1 MMRWF
6 LLWVLLVP
14 LDGMAKSAEPAA
26 DHGASAEAGTHVKE
40 GEGKEGSVAQVEAE
54 QSRGFSPA
62 ELEIL
67 GSLETK
73 KTELDRREQA
83 LELRE
88 KLVDLMEKRLAE
100 RVADMS
106 KLKDQ
111 LESLTK
117 SLSGKEDG
125 ELSQLAQMYAAM
137 KPAAAAVVLNR
148 LDNTIVFDVLKR
160 MPVKKSA
167 KIMEALEP
175 VKTRFISEMMAEPVL
190 VVPNQAP
197 APVQPPGPAI

>member
-1 MMRWF
+1 MMGRI
-6 LLWVLLVP
+6 LLLLLVLLALPVAAQEHGGGGAAAAP
-14 LDGMAKSAEPAA
+14 ATASPTEVEEPQ
-26 DHGASAEAGTHVKE
+26 T
-40 GEGKEGSVAQVEAE
+40 
-54 QSRGFSPA
+54 RGFSPA

-67 GSLETK
+67 DNLEVK

-100 RVADMS
+100 RVEEMNQ
-106 KLKDQ
+106 LKAQ
-111 LESLTK
+111 LEGLTK

-125 ELSQLAQMYAAM
+125 ELNQLALMYAGM

-167 KIMEALEP
+167 KIMEALDP
-175 VKTRFISEMMAEPVL
+175 VKTRVISEMMAEPVL
-190 VVPNQAP
+190 VIPLSPTVVSKP
-197 APVQPPGPAI
+197 

>member
-1 MMRWF
+1 MTRW
-6 LLWVLLVP
+6 LLLFVCMAP
-14 LDGMAKSAEPAA
+14 LAVMAKEAAPAA
-26 DHGASAEAGTHVKE
+26 EHGGGGAEAADAH
-40 GEGKEGSVAQVEAE
+40 GKEGAVAQVEAE

-67 GSLETK
+67 QSLETK
-73 KTELDRREQA
+73 RTELDRREQA

-100 RVADMS
+100 RVDDMTT
-106 KLKDQ
+106 LKEQ

-125 ELSQLAQMYAAM
+125 ELNQLAQMYAAM
-137 KPAAAAVVLNR
+137 KPSAAAVVLNR
-148 LDNTIVFDVLKR
+148 LDNAIVFDVLKR

-190 VVPNQAP
+190 VVPGQ
-197 APVQPPGPAI
+197 APVQAQPLEPKL